1 MLGAGSFNGCGRP
14 PRETG
19 EGRGP
24 RWGVTDATAM
34 ANEDR
39 DSRRSADSCQ
49 SLQTHIEAEKCEL

>member
-1 MLGAGSFNGCGRP
+1 MLGKDSFNGCGRL

-24 RWGVTDATAM
+24 RWEVTDATAT

-49 SLQTHIEAEKCEL
+49 SLQTHVEAEKCEL